1 MNKIQSVSLGEVSG
15 EALAHKIGDLQVAIA
30 QSENAELALRAEI
43 ERTRAARKAHRKELT
58 WAKARRKILQ
68 NAALRL
74 QQLDEGL

>member
-1 MNKIQSVSLGEVSG
+1 MSEIQSAAPS

-43 ERTRAARKAHRKELT
+43 ERARAARKILRKELT